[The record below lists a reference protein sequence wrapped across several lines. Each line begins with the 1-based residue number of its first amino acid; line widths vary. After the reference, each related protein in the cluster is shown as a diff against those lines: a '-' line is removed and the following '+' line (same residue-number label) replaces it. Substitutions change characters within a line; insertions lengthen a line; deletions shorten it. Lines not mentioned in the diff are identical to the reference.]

1 MKTVYMD
8 NNATTRV
15 ADEVFE
21 AMVPYFREYYGNP
34 SSMHTFGSQVANK
47 INTAREQAADCFGVS
62 SSEIIFTSC
71 GTESNN
77 TAVRGVLNSNPKKKH
92 IVTTKVE
99 HPAILTL
106 CKHLAKNGY
115 EVTELSVDKDGRLDL
130 EELKNSIRD
139 DTALV
144 TIMYANNETGVLF
157 PIEEIGKIA
166 KEKGT
171 LFHCDAIQAIGKIP
185 VSLENST
192 MDLLSVS
199 GHKLHAP
206 KGIGMLYIK
215 KGVRLSPLLLGG
227 HQERNKRAGTENVPY
242 IIGLGTA
249 CQQIKG
255 NTKEEQTKVNSLRDK
270 LEAGISDTVPQVRLN
285 GVKSDRLPNTSNISF
300 EHVEGES
307 ILLLMSQAGI
317 AASSGSACTSGSLEP
332 SHVLT
337 AMGVP
342 SATAQGSVRFSLSKY
357 NTEEEVKYVI
367 EKIPPIIERLREISP
382 FWNKSQ
388 K

>member
-1 MKTVYMD
+1 MD
-8 NNATTRV
+8 NNATTKV

-47 INTAREQAADCFGVS
+47 INTAREQAANSLGVS
-62 SSEIIFTSC
+62 PSEIIFTSC

-77 TAVRGVLNSNPKKKH
+77 TAVRGVLNSNPEKKH
-92 IVTTKVE
+92 IVTTQVE
-99 HPAILTL
+99 HPAILAL
-106 CKHLAKNGY
+106 CKHLAKKGY
-115 EVTELSVDKDGRLDL
+115 EVTELRVDKDGGLDL
-130 EELKNSIRD
+130 DELKNSIRD

-157 PIEEIGKIA
+157 PIEEIGKIV
-166 KEKGT
+166 KEKGA

-185 VSLENST
+185 VSLKNST
-192 MDLLSVS
+192 IDLLSVS

-242 IIGLGTA
+242 IIGIGTA
-249 CQQIKG
+249 CEQISE
-255 NTKEEQTKVNSLRDK
+255 NIVEEQTRVKALRDK
-270 LEAGISDTVPQVRLN
+270 LEAGILDAVPQILLN
-285 GVKSDRLPNTSNISF
+285 GVKNERLPNTSNISF

-307 ILLLMSQAGI
+307 ILLLMSQVGI

-342 SATAQGSVRFSLSKY
+342 SVTAQGSVRFSLSKY
-357 NTEEEVKYVI
+357 NTDEDVKYAI
-367 EKIPPIIERLREISP
+367 EKIPPIIQRLREMSP
-382 FWNKSQ
+382 FWNKNQ
-388 K
+388 Q